1 MNLRDKHCKQHPEK
15 KDVLSIDQEHELLKN
30 ISDWTIDSN
39 ETVHKLKKTI
49 KSETFMDSVNLLRDI
64 ALIAE
69 SEQHHP
75 DFHLSYTTLSLVLY
89 THKAYGLTENDFIM
103 ASKIDALLEKRI

>member
-1 MNLRDKHCKQHPEK
+1 MNLRDKHCKQYSGKE
-15 KDVLSIDQEHELLKN
+15 DVLLENQEQELLKS
-30 ISDWTIDSN
+30 ISGWTIDST
-39 ETVHKLKKTI
+39 EEVHKLQRAI

-64 ALIAE
+64 ALIAQ

-89 THKAYGLTENDFIM
+89 THKANGLTENDFIM
-103 ASKIDALLEKRI
+103 ASKIDALLEKRV